1 MNRRP
6 SPAAA
11 FVGAALVGI
20 AGGWWLARQ
29 HDRGHRRELFSP
41 RPYRRFA
48 ALGWIA
54 GRDDPAVLP
63 LLRDYLAWEPIPAL
77 RSRARR
83 IAAALGSTS

>member
-6 SPAAA
+6 SVVSA

-29 HDRGHRRELFSP
+29 HDRGHRRDLFSA

-54 GRDDPAVLP
+54 SHDDPATLP

-77 RSRARR
+77 RNRARR
-83 IAAALGSTS
+83 IASALGSAP

>member
-6 SPAAA
+6 SATTA
-11 FVGAALVGI
+11 FVGAAFVGI

-29 HDRGHRRELFSP
+29 HDRGHRRELFSS
-41 RPYRRFA
+41 RPYRRLA

-54 GRDDPAVLP
+54 SNDDPESLP
-63 LLRDYLAWEPIPAL
+63 LLRDYVAWEPIPAL

-83 IAAALGSTS
+83 VAATLGSAP